1 MASETSQI
9 SRWASV
15 RLGVL
20 LLTLA
25 AVVAVGGVVVWV
37 VHGRSRHPGAPD
49 VRAYARSGF
58 VRSADRAYS
67 AWFDGQFAALGRA
80 APWLRPAG
88 RSVLDVCQA
97 LPSGGTGFGGAT
109 SWSLSCQRTQAAY
122 YAYTGDGAARVAQLE
137 GTLTRIGWGGF
148 TFTAGTAG
156 RVGTTGQPATPAV
169 LQAGYVASQIPPAG
183 KAGLIISWLSPAQT
197 RAVRGNVRFPVVRT
211 TRYVDPIRVVPP
223 DLSLISRATANPEGN
238 LVVVELV
245 AEYTKP
251 GG

>member
-1 MASETSQI
+1 
-9 SRWASV
+9 V

-20 LLTLA
+20 LLALA
-25 AVVAVGGVVVWV
+25 AVVVAGGGVAWV

-58 VRSADRAYS
+58 VRSADRAYA

-80 APWLRPAG
+80 ASWLRPAG
-88 RSVLDVCQA
+88 QSVLDVCQA
-97 LPSGGTGFGGAT
+97 LPSGGAGYGGAT
-109 SWSLSCQRTQAAY
+109 SWSLSCQRAQAGY
-122 YAYTGDGAARVAQLE
+122 YAYRGDGAARVAQLE
-137 GTLTRIGWGGF
+137 RTLTRIGWGGF
-148 TFTAGTAG
+148 TFTPGLAATA
-156 RVGTTGQPATPAV
+156 GQPATPAV
-169 LQAGYVASQIPPAG
+169 LQAGYIASQTAPAG

-197 RAVRGNVRFPVVRT
+197 RAVRGYVRLPVVRAT
-211 TRYVDPIRVVPP
+211 AYVDPIRVVPP
-223 DLSLISRATANPEGN
+223 DLGLISRAAAQAEGN

>member
-1 MASETSQI
+1 MASETSRV
-9 SRWASV
+9 SRGASV

-25 AVVAVGGVVVWV
+25 LLLAVGGVAGWI
-37 VHGRSRHPGAPD
+37 VHDRSRHPGAPD

-58 VRSADRAYS
+58 VRGADRAYA
-67 AWFDGQFAALGRA
+67 AWIGGQLAQLGRA

-88 RSVLDVCQA
+88 QSVLDVCQA
-97 LPSGGTGFGGAT
+97 LPSGGEGVAGAV
-109 SWSLSCQRTQAAY
+109 SWSLGCQRTQAGY
-122 YAYTGDGAARVAQLE
+122 YGYTGDRAARVSQLE
-137 GTLTRIGWGGF
+137 RTLTALGWAGF
-148 TFTAGTAG
+148 VFTPGTAAAA
-156 RVGTTGQPATPAV
+156 GQPATPAV
-169 LQAGYVASQIPPAG
+169 LQAGYVASQTAPAG

-197 RAVRGNVRFPVVRT
+197 RAVRDYVRFPVVGK

-223 DLSLISRATANPEGN
+223 DLSLISRATAKPEGN